1 MPSPLVARSVARSTA
16 CPAPC
21 LSFTLALAL
30 LATVQAHAQA
40 QAPSGAGEIGA
51 IQRLERDQLER
62 LRQEQRLKPRPV
74 VPGIDLP
81 ATPTPSAASQRQ
93 NIDVRRI
100 EVDASAIL
108 SEAEL
113 RAAVAPFENRQLSLS
128 QLYEAVT
135 AINQLYDARQMPTA
149 RAVLPPQ
156 DVVGGT
162 VRIRLVEARVGEVR
176 VGVQNQVSD
185 RFVRERL
192 GLREGQ
198 LLSVPELEAAL
209 VRFNRLHQ
217 AQLSASVK
225 PGQASGT
232 TDVEL
237 LAQEPVA
244 RRVQTYVDN
253 GGRNTV
259 GEIRLGVVGQWNGL
273 RRSDDSLQ
281 LSGVAAEGSSSVAA
295 AYSTALTADGWR
307 LDTSFNVD
315 RIKII
320 DGPFVPLDI
329 GGSSRTLS
337 LGASKPLVVSAER
350 LWLGYGRLAVKSSE
364 STFGGVTQVKSK
376 LNVLTA
382 GVTGDHQI
390 DDAIW
395 TVDANLNAAT
405 QSGNADGSFAYLRAN
420 TAWLQ
425 PLSPQTQWL
434 LRAGVQA
441 GFSPLLPSSEQFQ
454 VGGSASV
461 RGYAEGLLTG
471 RSGYVLSAELRHRM
485 HSPTAGSSW
494 PLLTGLAFIDH
505 GAAFPYRPTPLPDVT
520 SRDFLTGVGVGA
532 VADWAPSV
540 QARVTVGWPLR
551 NRQLDPD
558 QSGPRAYASIN
569 ISWP

>member
-1 MPSPLVARSVARSTA
+1 MDTR
-16 CPAPC
+16 PATGPANR
-21 LSFTLALAL
+21 LSFPLALAL
-30 LATVQAHAQA
+30 ALSAASQAQA
-40 QAPSGAGEIGA
+40 QTQTPSGAGEIGA

-62 LRQEQRLKPRPV
+62 LRQEQRLQQRPV

-81 ATPTPSAASQRQ
+81 ATPAPGAASQRQ

-108 SEAEL
+108 SAAEL
-113 RAAVAPFENRQLSLS
+113 RAAVAPFENRVLSLS
-128 QLYEAVT
+128 QLYDVVA
-135 AINQLYDARQMPTA
+135 AINRLYDARQMPTA

-176 VGVQNQVSD
+176 VGAENQVSD

-198 LLSVPELEAAL
+198 LLSVPELEADL

-244 RRVQTYVDN
+244 RRLQTYVDN

-281 LSGVAAEGSSSVAA
+281 LSGVAAEGSASVAA

-307 LDTSFNVD
+307 LDTAFNAD

-329 GGSSRTLS
+329 GGSSQTVS
-337 LGASKPLVVSAER
+337 VGASKPLVVSAER
-350 LWLGYGRLAVKSSE
+350 LWLGYGRLALKSSE
-364 STFGGVTQVKSK
+364 STFGGITQVNSR

-382 GVTGDHQI
+382 GVTGDHQL
-390 DDAIW
+390 DGAVW
-395 TVDANLNAAT
+395 TVDANLNAGT
-405 QSGNADGSFAYLRAN
+405 QSRNADGSFVYLRAN

-434 LRAGVQA
+434 LRAGLQA

-471 RSGYVLSAELRHRM
+471 RSGYLLSAELRHRL
-485 HSPTAGSSW
+485 HSPAADSGW
-494 PLLTGLAFIDH
+494 PFVTGLAFVDH
-505 GAAFPYRPTPLPDVT
+505 GAAFPFRPAPLADVT
-520 SRDFLTGVGVGA
+520 RRDFLTSAGVGA
-532 VADWAPSV
+532 VAEWAAGV
-540 QARVTVGWPLR
+540 QARVSVGWPLR

-558 QSGPRAYASIN
+558 QSGPRVHASVTVT
-569 ISWP
+569 WQ